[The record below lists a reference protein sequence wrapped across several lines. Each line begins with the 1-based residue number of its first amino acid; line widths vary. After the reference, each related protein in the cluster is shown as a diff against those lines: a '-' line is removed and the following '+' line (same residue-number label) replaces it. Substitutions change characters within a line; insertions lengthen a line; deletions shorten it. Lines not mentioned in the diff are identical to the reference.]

1 MRMTV
6 VGLAIAVAISPA
18 YGQRKKSD
26 TGAVERAC
34 GGNECFF
41 ERDIRGFE
49 VIDQTHLIVYI
60 GSQRCAFHVEVR
72 GAACDMTFAPEL
84 YFRKTNEVPYNLVGS
99 GSATSAGG
107 AFGDTT
113 SRVATGPDELNPFEL
128 ERQDALQNDLR
139 VCPNDLT
146 VQVHGGAFTESNS
159 TSQPTDR
166 FGNPKTDCRVMGV
179 TPITDDQLIEFYVG
193 RGVAAPPPP
202 MGSGE
207 IEVGEQEEQ
216 GAETP
221 SSDNDRR

>member
-6 VGLAIAVAISPA
+6 VALAIAVAISPA
-18 YGQRKKSD
+18 HGQRKKGD

-34 GGNECFF
+34 GSNECFL

-60 GSQRCAFHVEVR
+60 GSQRCAFHVELR

-84 YFRKTNEVPYNLVGS
+84 HFRKANEVPYNLVGS
-99 GSATSAGG
+99 
-107 AFGDTT
+107 D
-113 SRVATGPDELNPFEL
+113 PLNPFEL
-128 ERQDALQNDLR
+128 DRREVLQNDLR

-146 VQVHGGAFTESNS
+146 VQVHGGTFTETNPA
-159 TSQPTDR
+159 SQPRDR
-166 FGNPKTDCRVMGV
+166 FGNPKADCSVTSV

-193 RGVAAPPPP
+193 RGVTAPPPP

-216 GAETP
+216 GADAP
-221 SSDNDRR
+221 SSDDERRR

>member
-1 MRMTV
+1 MTV

-18 YGQRKKSD
+18 HGQRKKGD

-34 GGNECFF
+34 GSNECFF

-60 GSQRCAFHVEVR
+60 GSQRCAFHVELR
-72 GAACDMTFAPEL
+72 GTACDMTFAPEL

-99 GSATSAGG
+99 GGG
-107 AFGDTT
+107 TT
-113 SRVATGPDELNPFEL
+113 PRVVTGPDALNPFEL
-128 ERQDALQNDLR
+128 EQEEALQNDLR

-146 VQVHGGAFTESNS
+146 IQVHGGAFTETNS
-159 TSQPTDR
+159 MSQPTDR
-166 FGNPKTDCRVMGV
+166 FGNPQTDCRVMGV
-179 TPITDDQLIEFYVG
+179 TPITDDQLIEFYVR

-216 GAETP
+216 GAEAP
-221 SSDNDRR
+221 SSDSERRR

>member
-6 VGLAIAVAISPA
+6 VGLVIAVATSPA
-18 YGQRKKSD
+18 YGQRKRAD
-26 TGAVERAC
+26 TDAVERAC
-34 GGNECFF
+34 GSNECFF

-72 GAACDMTFAPEL
+72 GTACDMTFAPEL
-84 YFRKTNEVPYNLVGS
+84 YFRKTNEVPYNLVDS
-99 GSATSAGG
+99 TPASDNSNAMP
-107 AFGDTT
+107 
-113 SRVATGPDELNPFEL
+113 RVATGPDELNAFEL
-128 ERQDALQNDLR
+128 ERQESLQKDLR

-146 VQVHGGAFTESNS
+146 VQVHGGAFTETNVA
-159 TSQPTDR
+159 TQTTDR

-179 TPITDDQLIEFYVG
+179 TPITDDQLIEFYVA
-193 RGVAAPPPP
+193 RRVAAPPPP

-221 SSDNDRR
+221 SSDSERRR